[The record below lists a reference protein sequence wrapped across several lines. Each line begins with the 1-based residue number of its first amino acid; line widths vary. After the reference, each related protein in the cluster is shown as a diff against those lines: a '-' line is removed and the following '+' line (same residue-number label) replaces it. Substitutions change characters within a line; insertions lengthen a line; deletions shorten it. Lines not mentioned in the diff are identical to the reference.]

1 MTPEYADAN
10 RSREES
16 SCMLADA
23 TTGEAPFDYSVVHKM
38 DRFPRSLEESVL
50 CRDRLS
56 TSGVRIVSEYGEKH
70 SRLGCRSTQAAYGAK
85 TVPLLLNQYHGG
97 MCISGS

>member
-1 MTPEYADAN
+1 MIAEYADAN

-23 TTGEAPFDYSVVHKM
+23 TTGEAPFDYSAVHKM

-56 TSGVRIVSEYGEKH
+56 TSGVRIVVKGVDKTYQW
-70 SRLGCRSTQAAYGAK
+70 GCRRSAKMSAPVVREKCHRGRLAAGWA
-85 TVPLLLNQYHGG
+85 GE
-97 MCISGS
+97 